1 MKFLE
6 KLLLFLMAAIVFTT
20 DDLVQQFQNPD
31 ELPVVVAQPV
41 DRYNYNNAGEHA
53 TWQPGQVVTVYID
66 PVVTPE
72 TKAGITAAISNWNQA
87 GVVKLVSTDDVNQAN
102 IRVINSQINKLDSI
116 VFGRTQLAQNDQ
128 GQLTHGVI
136 LINNQAIAEHHNIDG
151 PKSIQAYT
159 DMVCTHE
166 MGHVLGLN
174 HVTRGTNSVMQ
185 PGTDRNMQPYDI
197 QRVQMLY
204 NQK

>member
-6 KLLLFLMAAIVFTT
+6 KLLLGLLATIVFTT
-20 DDLVQQFQNPD
+20 DDLVHQYQNPD

-53 TWQPGQVVTVYID
+53 TWQPGQVVTVYVD
-66 PVVTPE
+66 PAVTSE
-72 TKAGITAAISNWNQA
+72 TKAGVTAAISNWNQA
-87 GVVKLVSTDDVNQAN
+87 GVVKLVPTDDVNQAN
-102 IRVINSQINKLDSI
+102 IRIINSQIKKLDSI

-151 PKSIQAYT
+151 PKSIQVYT

-166 MGHVLGLN
+166 MGHALGLN

-185 PGTDRNMQPYDI
+185 PGTDRNIQPYDI

-204 NQK
+204 NQR